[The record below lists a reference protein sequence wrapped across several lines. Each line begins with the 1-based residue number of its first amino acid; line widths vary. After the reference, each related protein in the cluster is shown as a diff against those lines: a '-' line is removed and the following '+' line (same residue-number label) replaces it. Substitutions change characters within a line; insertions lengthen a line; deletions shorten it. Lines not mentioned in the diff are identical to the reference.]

1 MISKTPFLSHVLLL
15 AMATALPALAEPLS
29 FQQCVA
35 EALARNPDLAASGA
49 RINQAEAAIAS
60 AEGARLPRVNLS
72 LTATRSNDPLGA
84 FGLKLG
90 QGQVDPATDFA
101 AATLNSP
108 DAVNNFNTRI
118 EVTAPLYTGGQLTAQ
133 ADQARAGA
141 RAARQGD
148 AATRQQLIVQVAQA
162 YQGVHTARAYLRVG
176 EESEKTAAEYLRVTE
191 SLLRQGMAVKSD
203 VLTAR
208 VNLED
213 ARLRVAEARR
223 QEASAL
229 DQLKMLMGRPLT
241 ELVEVGASHATTM
254 PEGDESALLEQAL
267 NRHPGLLALREQKEA
282 ARAQVEAAR
291 AGRRPQVSLM
301 ARQDWNDESLG
312 LSASSYTVAGV
323 MSWNAFDGGVAQ
335 SGIDRASAGQNEA
348 DARLR
353 QAESA
358 IAFQVRDARRQAV
371 EAEVRQNARQ
381 AAVADAEEAQRLTRK
396 RYENGLATLVD
407 LLAVQAQLDRAR
419 AELVAARHDI
429 EISRIELKRAVG
441 LLAADTL

>member
-1 MISKTPFLSHVLLL
+1 MISKTPFLSSALLL
-15 AMATALPALAEPLS
+15 AVALALPAMAEPLS

-35 EALARNPDLAASGA
+35 EALARNPDLAASDA
-49 RINQAEAAIAS
+49 RISQAEAGIVQ

-90 QGQVDPATDFA
+90 QGQVDPATDFVP
-101 AATLNSP
+101 ATLNNP

-118 EVTAPLYTGGQLTAQ
+118 ELAAPLYTGGQLAAQ
-133 ADQARAGA
+133 AEKARASV

-148 AATRQQLIVQVAQA
+148 ASSRQQLIVQVAQA
-162 YQGVHTARAYLRVG
+162 YQGVHTARAYLLVG
-176 EESEKTAAEYLRVTE
+176 EESVKTANEYLRVTE
-191 SLLRQGMAVKSD
+191 NMLKQGMAVKSD

-223 QEASAL
+223 REASAL

-241 ELVEVGASHATTM
+241 ETIEIGASHNTTM
-254 PEGDESALLEQAL
+254 PEGDETELLAQAAS
-267 NRHPGLLALREQKEA
+267 RHPSLLALREQKEV

-291 AGRRPQVSLM
+291 AGRRPQVNVM

-312 LSASSYTVAGV
+312 LSAASYTVAGV
-323 MSWNAFDGGVAQ
+323 LSWTAFDGGIAQ
-335 SGIDRASAGQNEA
+335 SGIDRASAGQQEA

-358 IAFQVRDARRQAV
+358 VTFQVRDARRQAI
-371 EAEVRQNARQ
+371 EADVRMTARE
-381 AAVADAEEAQRLTRK
+381 ASVADAEEAQRLTRK

-407 LLAVQAQLDRAR
+407 LLAVQAQLDKAR
-419 AELVAARHDI
+419 ADKVAARHDT

-441 LLAADTL
+441 LLAADSL